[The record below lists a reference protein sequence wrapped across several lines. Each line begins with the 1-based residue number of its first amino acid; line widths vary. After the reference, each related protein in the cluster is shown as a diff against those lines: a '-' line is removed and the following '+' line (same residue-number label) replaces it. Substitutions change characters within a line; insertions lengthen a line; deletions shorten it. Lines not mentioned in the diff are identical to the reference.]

1 MYIVPYLYKK
11 TVKQDRTF
19 HVIDI
24 LTEGGQKLWTEAETV
39 DLDADIL
46 EPNSLVTLSRHTDSK
61 TQFLALD
68 PAKTD
73 LLSMYKWAECPVM
86 SDTLCWRTF
95 YVITDMK
102 GNPWI
107 QIPDSVFK
115 PVLTNILMKH

>member
-11 TVKQDRTF
+11 TVKQGRVF
-19 HVIDI
+19 HVIDM
-24 LTEGGQKLWTEAETV
+24 LTEGGQKLWTEADDVQMDTE
-39 DLDADIL
+39 IL
-46 EPNSLVTLSRHTDSK
+46 EPNSFVVLHRYRDSD

-73 LLSMYKWAECPVM
+73 LTSMYKWSECPIT

-95 YVITDMK
+95 YVITDDRE
-102 GNPWI
+102 NPWI

-115 PVLTNILMKH
+115 PILNRILSA

>member
-11 TVKQDRTF
+11 TVKQGRVF
-19 HVIDI
+19 HVIDM
-24 LTEGGQKLWTEAETV
+24 LTEGGQSLWSEAETV

-46 EPNSLVTLSRHTDSK
+46 EPNSFVTLNRYTHSE

-73 LLSMYKWAECPVM
+73 MTSMYKWSECPVK

-95 YVITDMK
+95 YVITDDR
-102 GNPWI
+102 GQLWI

-115 PVLTNILMKH
+115 LALERILSA

>member
-11 TVKQDRTF
+11 MVKQDRVF
-19 HVIDI
+19 HVIDM
-24 LTEGGQKLWTEAETV
+24 LTEGGQNLWTEAETV

-46 EPNSLVTLSRHTDSK
+46 EPNSFVTLSRYTHSE

-68 PAKTD
+68 PTKTD
-73 LLSMYKWAECPVM
+73 MTTMYKWSECPVM

-95 YVITDMK
+95 YVITDDR
-102 GNPWI
+102 GYLWI

-115 PVLTNILMKH
+115 PVLERILSA

>member
-11 TVKQDRTF
+11 TVKQGRTF
-19 HVIDI
+19 HVIDM
-24 LTEGGQKLWTEAETV
+24 LTEGGQTLWSEAETV

-46 EPNSLVTLSRHTDSK
+46 EPNSFVPLNRYTHSE

-68 PAKTD
+68 PANTD
-73 LLSMYKWAECPVM
+73 MTSMYRWSECPVK

-95 YVITDMK
+95 YVITDDK
-102 GNPWI
+102 ENLWI

-115 PVLTNILMKH
+115 LALERILSA

>member
-11 TVKQDRTF
+11 TVKQGRTF
-19 HVIDI
+19 HVIDM
-24 LTEGGQKLWTEAETV
+24 LTEGGQTLWSEAETV

-46 EPNSLVTLSRHTDSK
+46 EPNSFVTLNRYTHSQ

-73 LLSMYKWAECPVM
+73 ISSMYKWSECPVK

-95 YVITDMK
+95 YVITDDRDQL
-102 GNPWI
+102 WI

-115 PVLTNILMKH
+115 LALERILSA

>member
-1 MYIVPYLYKK
+1 M
-11 TVKQDRTF
+11 
-19 HVIDI
+19 
-24 LTEGGQKLWTEAETV
+24 LTEGGQRLWTEADDIQV
-39 DLDADIL
+39 DAEIL
-46 EPNSLVTLSRHTDSK
+46 EPNSFVPLQRYRDSQ

-73 LLSMYKWAECPVM
+73 MTSMYKWSECPVN

-95 YVITDMK
+95 YVITDDR

-115 PVLTNILMKH
+115 TSLERILSA

>member
-11 TVKQDRTF
+11 TVKQGRTF
-19 HVIDI
+19 HVIDM
-24 LTEGGQKLWTEAETV
+24 LTEGGQTLWSEAETV
-39 DLDADIL
+39 NLDADIL
-46 EPNSLVTLSRHTDSK
+46 EPNSFVTLNRYTHSE

-73 LLSMYKWAECPVM
+73 MTSMYKWSECPVK

-95 YVITDMK
+95 YVITDDR
-102 GNPWI
+102 GQLWI

-115 PVLTNILMKH
+115 LALERILSA

>member
-11 TVKQDRTF
+11 TVKQGRTF
-19 HVIDI
+19 HIIDM
-24 LTEGGQKLWTEAETV
+24 LTEGGQKLWSEAETV

-46 EPNSLVTLSRHTDSK
+46 EPNSLITISRHTNSE
-61 TQFLALD
+61 THFLALD

-73 LLSMYKWAECPVM
+73 MSSMYMWSECPVN
-86 SDTLCWRTF
+86 SETLCWRTF
-95 YVITDMK
+95 YVITDDR

-115 PVLTNILMKH
+115 APLERILSA

>member
-11 TVKQDRTF
+11 TVKQGRTF
-19 HVIDI
+19 HVIDM
-24 LTEGGQKLWTEAETV
+24 LTEGGQTLWSEAETV

-46 EPNSLVTLSRHTDSK
+46 EPNSFVTLNRYTHSEA
-61 TQFLALD
+61 QFLALD

-73 LLSMYKWAECPVM
+73 MTSMYKWSECPVK

-95 YVITDMK
+95 YIITDDR
-102 GNPWI
+102 GQLWI

-115 PVLTNILMKH
+115 LALERILSA

>member
-1 MYIVPYLYKK
+1 MYLVPYLYKK
-11 TVKQDRTF
+11 TVKQGRVF
-19 HVIDI
+19 HVIDM

-46 EPNSLVTLSRHTDSK
+46 EPNSLITLNRYKDSQ

-68 PAKTD
+68 PNNTD
-73 LLSMYKWAECPVM
+73 LTSMYKWSECPIM

-95 YVITDMK
+95 YIITDDK
-102 GNPWI
+102 GQFWI

-115 PVLTNILMKH
+115 PVLERILSA

>member
-11 TVKQDRTF
+11 TVKQGRTF
-19 HVIDI
+19 HVIDM
-24 LTEGGQKLWTEAETV
+24 LTEGGQTLWSEAETV

-46 EPNSLVTLSRHTDSK
+46 EPNSFVTLNRYTHSQ

-73 LLSMYKWAECPVM
+73 ISSMYKWSECPVK

-95 YVITDMK
+95 YVITDDR
-102 GNPWI
+102 GTPWI
-107 QIPDSVFK
+107 QIPDSIFK
-115 PVLTNILMKH
+115 APLERILSA

>member
-1 MYIVPYLYKK
+1 MYLVPYLYKK
-11 TVKQDRTF
+11 TVKQGRVF
-19 HVIDI
+19 HVIDM

-46 EPNSLVTLSRHTDSK
+46 EPNSLITLNRYKDSQ

-68 PAKTD
+68 PNNTD
-73 LLSMYKWAECPVM
+73 LTSMYKWSECPVM

-95 YVITDMK
+95 YIITDDK
-102 GNPWI
+102 GQFWI

-115 PVLTNILMKH
+115 PVLERILSA